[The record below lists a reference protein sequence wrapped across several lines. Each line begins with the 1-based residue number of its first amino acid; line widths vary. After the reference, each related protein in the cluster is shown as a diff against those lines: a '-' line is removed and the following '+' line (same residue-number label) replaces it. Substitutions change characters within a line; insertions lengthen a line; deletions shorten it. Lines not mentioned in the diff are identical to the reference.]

1 MFITIITGRLIND
14 FAINISS
21 TDDNQKRSLTYNT
34 IYGLCNLVLSFLVQ
48 RWLVV
53 TFLDDNERESIS
65 NKN

>member
-14 FAINISS
+14 FAINIPS
-21 TDDNQKRSLTYNT
+21 TDDNQKRSLTYNA

-53 TFLDDNERESIS
+53 TF
-65 NKN
+65 